1 VTSAVG
7 LERQSGVPANTTIL
21 VVEEQFVSEF
31 LRTVLI
37 HRGYQVICT
46 RPGNARALLRHDR
59 ASVHVLVTN
68 VPLDF
73 AAFPDLPVLYV
84 AASPDPEV
92 ACGFE
97 HCVSLRKPFQ
107 ARQLYDCIEQLLP

>member
-1 VTSAVG
+1 MTSAVG
-7 LERQSGVPANTTIL
+7 TERQNGVPANTTIL

-31 LRTVLI
+31 LRTVLV

-46 RPGNARALLRHDR
+46 RPGNARALLRRDR
-59 ASVHVLVTN
+59 TSVHVLVTN

-73 AAFPDLPVLYV
+73 AAFPDVPVLYV
-84 AASPDPEV
+84 AAAPDPEV

-97 HCVSLRKPFQ
+97 RCLSLRKPFQ
-107 ARQLYDCIEQLLP
+107 ARQLFDCIQQLLP

>member
-1 VTSAVG
+1 MTSAVG

-46 RPGNARALLRHDR
+46 RPGNAQALLRHDR

-73 AAFPDLPVLYV
+73 VAFPDLPVLSV